1 MKWRLVAAGSRRDP
15 GCRKGV
21 SIMGEHETLMVPTAD
36 GRELEVVLEGRP
48 DGFPLVFYCWTPGAA
63 VPFGAL
69 HRAAADRDLKLIS
82 YSRAG
87 YGLSTPRPDGDTTA
101 TVAAD
106 TADTATV
113 LDHLG
118 LGEFIALAWSG
129 GGPRAFACAA
139 LLPERCRAAAAV
151 ASLVPPD
158 PEGFDQYAGM
168 TEANTQEYEAT
179 ARGEEEIIA
188 HLEEFVAP
196 MIGAPDDQVAEAL
209 RMMFGPSI
217 SGELADYA
225 VACMRH
231 SVHQGVVGW
240 RHDNLSHIR
249 PWGFDLSSIW
259 VPMSIWHGIE
269 DANLAPAQAVWLS
282 EHVPGARLH
291 LVEGA
296 DHISIISSVNDILDE
311 LLELAGLRLAPSR

>member
-1 MKWRLVAAGSRRDP
+1 MAAVAADGRRVP

-21 SIMGEHETLMVPTAD
+21 PVMGEHETLMVPIAD
-36 GRELEVVLEGRP
+36 GRKVEVVLEGRP
-48 DGFPLVFYCWTPGAA
+48 DGFPLVFSCWTPGAA

-69 HRAAADRDLKLIS
+69 HRAAADRGLTLVS

-87 YGLSTPRPDGDTTA
+87 YGLSTPRKDADTTA
-101 TVAAD
+101 TMAAD
-106 TADTATV
+106 AIDIATV

-118 LGEFIALAWSG
+118 LGEFVTLGWSG

-139 LLPERCRAAAAV
+139 LLPERCRAAASL

-158 PEGFDQYAGM
+158 PEGFVPYAGM
-168 TEANTQEYEAT
+168 TEANRREFEAT
-179 ARGEEEIIA
+179 SRGAEEVAA

-196 MIGAPDDQVAEAL
+196 MIGASDAQLAEAL
-209 RMMFGPSI
+209 RMMFGPSV

-231 SVHQGVVGW
+231 SVHQGLVGW
-240 RHDNLSHIR
+240 RDDNYSQIH
-249 PWGFDLSSIW
+249 PWGFELSGIR
-259 VPMSIWHGIE
+259 VPMSIWHGTE
-269 DANLAPAQAVWLS
+269 DANVAPGHAVWLS

-291 LVEGA
+291 LVDGA
-296 DHISIISSVNDILDE
+296 DHISIILAVDDILDE
-311 LLELAGLRLAPSR
+311 LLELAGRPLASSR